1 MSKSQQNF
9 NPFTLQYPFHQRR
22 SQSKWNEIQGV
33 LANAGVN
40 YVSITGQLVP
50 ISFVTAVNQHLLD
63 IRGFDFRIGVKS
75 IVEEV
80 FWQSLDDEMRDLVG
94 VTVAFLLEHEEWF
107 QSLPREIA
115 DRATGLGGNH
125 D

>member
-1 MSKSQQNF
+1 MSKIQHGF
-9 NPFTLQYPFHQRR
+9 NPFTLKYPFHQRL
-22 SQSKWNEIQGV
+22 SQSKWNEAQQV

-40 YVSITGQLVP
+40 CVPITGQLVP

-63 IRGFDFRIGVKS
+63 IRGFDSRIGVKS

-80 FWQSLDDEMRDLVG
+80 FWQSLEEGMRDLVG
-94 VTVAFLLEHEEWF
+94 VTIAFLLEHEEWF